1 MTEQRVALVT
11 ASTKGLGR
19 GIAHRLA
26 EDGCAVALNYRRD
39 SETAAEA
46 LAEIEAE
53 ALTRAA
59 VFQADVADPNAAMDL
74 IQSVVDEFGGLDVL
88 VNNAGPFLTKTAYE
102 TTVEEWRAMVDGN
115 LSSAFYCS
123 KFALDHLRQARGVII
138 NLGTLNAETTRG
150 APNTTAYTTAKSGLV
165 VLTKSMART
174 EGRYG
179 VRVNI
184 VNPGFID
191 TYATTDDDR
200 QQIAP
205 MVPLRRLGTTGDVAE
220 AVAFLASER
229 ARYITGAVVNVH
241 GGLWV

>member
-1 MTEQRVALVT
+1 MSQQRVALVT
-11 ASTKGLGR
+11 GSTKGIGR
-19 GIAHRLA
+19 GIARRLA
-26 EDGCAVALNYRRD
+26 EDGYAVALNYRRD
-39 SETAAEA
+39 AETAAGA
-46 LAEIEAE
+46 LGEIA
-53 ALTRAA
+53 ALTQAA
-59 VFQADVADPNAAMDL
+59 VFQADVADPAAAEEL
-74 IQSVVDEFGGLDVL
+74 IRAVADEFGRLDVL

-102 TTVEEWRAMVDGN
+102 TTIEEWRAMLDGN

-123 KFALDHLRQARGVII
+123 KFALRYLRQTAGVII

-191 TYATTDDDR
+191 TYTTTADDR

-205 MVPLRRLGTTGDVAE
+205 MIPLRRLGAREDVAA

-229 ARYITGAVVNVH
+229 AGYITGAVINVT